1 MSARANTLKEE
12 GNKHFQNGDYKSA
25 EVLIQQDPSNPKL
38 FTNRAMTRIRL
49 HSWDACIDD
58 CLHSISL
65 LSTNMKAYYYLAQAQ
80 LALHHPNEALSSA
93 LTAYDLCLNSGTWNP
108 STSHVSQL
116 VLQAKKEKW
125 EGKER
130 ERIRRRSDLLRELE
144 NGLAAMQKSE
154 LENWKVKWSEHM
166 DIDREYGSGR
176 EGTIG
181 AQEEKAEILD
191 TSRRK
196 LEELRS
202 AFALSDPQNLQPR
215 EVPDYMID
223 NISFCVM
230 HDPVVTKT
238 GNSYERSTILEH
250 LKRSPTDPLTREP
263 LTVRDLRPNLALK
276 QACAEFLEKNGWAVD
291 Y

>member
-1 MSARANTLKEE
+1 MYGKAYAPILPSVHPISSTNP
-12 GNKHFQNGDYKSA
+12 QDYTNLPSL
-25 EVLIQQDPSNPKL
+25 VNSIQADPSNPKL

-49 HSWDACIDD
+49 AHWDACIDD

-65 LSTNMKAYYYLAQAQ
+65 LPANMKAYYYLAQAQ

-93 LTAYDLCLNSGTWNP
+93 LTAYNLCLDASSGAFNA
-108 STSHVSQL
+108 STPNVSQL

-125 EGKER
+125 EAKER

-144 NGLAAMQKSE
+144 DGLLAIKKFE
-154 LENWKVKWSEHM
+154 LENWAVKYQGRSAETAEAKEERD
-166 DIDREYGSGR
+166 DIE
-176 EGTIG
+176 
-181 AQEEKAEILD
+181 D
-191 TSRRK
+191 THRK
-196 LEELRS
+196 KIEELRS
-202 AFALSDPQNLQPR
+202 VFALADPENLQQR
-215 EVPDYMID
+215 EVPDYLID

-263 LTVRDLRPNLALK
+263 LTIDELRPNLALK
-276 QACAEFLEKNGWAVD
+276 QACEAFLEQNGWAVD